1 MNLIVMDLK
10 AVTFHILHEIL
21 QLGYKR
27 FLNFDALRE
36 GHFLGAPI
44 IIYQASTQNT
54 QWK

>member
-1 MNLIVMDLK
+1 MNSIATDLK
-10 AVTFHILHEIL
+10 AITFCILHDIL
-21 QLGYKR
+21 QLGYKH

-44 IIYQASTQNT
+44 SIYQASTQNT